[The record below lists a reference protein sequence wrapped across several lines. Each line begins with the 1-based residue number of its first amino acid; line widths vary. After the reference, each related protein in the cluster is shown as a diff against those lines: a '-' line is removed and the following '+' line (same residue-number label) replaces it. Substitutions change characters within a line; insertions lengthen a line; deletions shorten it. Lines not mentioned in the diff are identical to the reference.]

1 MKITKALQ
9 KTAYHEAGHA
19 VIAWG
24 LGIDIG
30 DIVILN
36 EDSGY
41 VSHRSPFSEVVDFD
55 EFENSEDFDSVANNM
70 ILYSLAGPMSEKK
83 FNPDG
88 FDTACSN
95 DDLEKVSEL
104 LIRMNTDGAS
114 FEKKVQEMINDPDT
128 WAVIQLIANQVIEH
142 QGLSRERVQ
151 QLLQHVGF
159 D

>member
-1 MKITKALQ
+1 M
-9 KTAYHEAGHA
+9 
-19 VIAWG
+19 G

-114 FEKKVQEMINDPDT
+114 FEEKVLEMINDPAI
-128 WAVIQLIANQVIEH
+128 WADIEKIAKAVLENEGLTDWQIE
-142 QGLSRERVQ
+142 
-151 QLLQHVGF
+151 QLLT
-159 D
+159 